1 MASRRVKD
9 ARLPYSVNRIMCVNA
24 GMSGNMR
31 AGRAESIRKRMA
43 AAYAAIGG
51 KK

>member
-1 MASRRVKD
+1 MKD
-9 ARLPYSVNRIMCVNA
+9 ARLPYSVNRVMRVDA

-31 AGRAESIRKRMA
+31 AGRAEGVRKGMA